1 MTEALGAAGAACI
14 VVNKNSNNPDW
25 VCFSGLSERFRSDY
39 VDHFAPLDP
48 FLPHLNVAGR
58 WIKLSDCLPQSL
70 LRQSEWYNDFVLAC
84 GVRDILGTRLI
95 ETPSHLVYVGVH
107 QQIGQSL
114 GADVE
119 PAMKELTS
127 PLRSAMLRQT
137 GASVSPIQ
145 AESESKRT
153 PNKILLPRQQ
163 WWPILGRDGRG
174 VLLARGSDRARLS
187 SRGGTDERRGL
198 ERLCHNRD
206 GRRRRH
212 GRAIAG
218 VKSPALP
225 PVNMGKTPS
234 RQNSIAC
241 SFSGRPSRA
250 RHLAHSP
257 GRGHRRSSARELIFS
272 RREDFL
278 GDATARGSTPLSA
291 YRGDRR
297 Q

>member
-1 MTEALGAAGAACI
+1 MERRDHSEPDGARPVVGLLEPIGSLEMSRDLSPVLANIRDSERAAEAWPEALKSMTEALGAAGAACI

-107 QQIGQSL
+107 QQIGRSL

-137 GASVSPIQ
+137 GASVS
-145 AESESKRT
+145 ANR
-153 PNKILLPRQQ
+153 
-163 WWPILGRDGRG
+163 
-174 VLLARGSDRARLS
+174 
-187 SRGGTDERRGL
+187 SRIR
-198 ERLCHNRD
+198 
-206 GRRRRH
+206 
-212 GRAIAG
+212 
-218 VKSPALP
+218 K
-225 PVNMGKTPS
+225 
-234 RQNSIAC
+234 
-241 SFSGRPSRA
+241 
-250 RHLAHSP
+250 
-257 GRGHRRSSARELIFS
+257 
-272 RREDFL
+272 
-278 GDATARGSTPLSA
+278 
-291 YRGDRR
+291 
-297 Q
+297 